1 MPCCVWLYPAQRTG
15 ADTVSVFDEAGHQ
28 IVTHTF
34 EHLRQQSD
42 KVTGKP
48 NLSLADYI
56 KPSTNNL
63 IIWVVFTVSILVQ
76 KNWQNEYKAKVMI
89 IQQFWFSL

>member
-1 MPCCVWLYPAQRTG
+1 MKNGQM
-15 ADTVSVFDEAGHQ
+15 SH
-28 IVTHTF
+28 HTF

-56 KPSTNNL
+56 KHLNNQK
-63 IIWVVFTVSILVQ
+63 IIWAVLQCPFLVQ
-76 KNWQNEYKAKVMI
+76 KNWQMNIKPKVMI
-89 IQQFWFSL
+89 IQQF

>member
-1 MPCCVWLYPAQRTG
+1 M
-15 ADTVSVFDEAGHQ
+15 SVFDEAGQ
-28 IVTHTF
+28 NVTHTF

-56 KPSTNNL
+56 RNDREQQDYL
-63 IIWVVFTVSILVQ
+63 GGFTVSILVQ
-76 KNWQNEYKAKVMI
+76 KNWQMNTKLKVMTTL
-89 IQQFWFSL
+89 QF